1 MKKILGKSV
10 ALAVVGAVSY
20 GAFLVAPSVS
30 AEASDT
36 TINSTI
42 GSVLSVFSVSPA
54 TVDVSVTPT
63 SAGAQSIASNAV
75 TVSTN
80 GPGYTLQINNKDNN
94 TSLVSGSNNITAASG
109 SQTTPAALTAGT
121 WGYRVDGV
129 GGFGAGPTNAV
140 SNGALS
146 TLTFAGVPASG
157 APNTIRNTSAAATN
171 EVTTFWYSVAANTSQ
186 PSGVYTDIVTYTALA
201 K

>member
-1 MKKILGKSV
+1 MKKLLSKPVTI
-10 ALAVVGAVSY
+10 AVVGAVSY
-20 GAFLVAPSVS
+20 CAFLVAPNVS
-30 AEASDT
+30 AEAHDT

-42 GSVLSVFSVSPA
+42 GSVLSVFSVTPS

-63 SAGAQSIASNAV
+63 AAGAQSIANNAV

-80 GPGYTLQINNKDNN
+80 GPGYTLQINNKDTN

-109 SQTTPAALTAGT
+109 SLAAPAALTAGN
-121 WGYRVDGV
+121 WGYRVDGI
-129 GGFGAGPTNAV
+129 GGFAAGPTTAV
-140 SNGALS
+140 SSGSLS
-146 TLTFAGVPASG
+146 SLTFAGVPASG
-157 APNTIRNTSAAATN
+157 APDTIRNTSTVATN

-186 PSGVYTDIVTYTALA
+186 PSGVYTDVVTYTALA